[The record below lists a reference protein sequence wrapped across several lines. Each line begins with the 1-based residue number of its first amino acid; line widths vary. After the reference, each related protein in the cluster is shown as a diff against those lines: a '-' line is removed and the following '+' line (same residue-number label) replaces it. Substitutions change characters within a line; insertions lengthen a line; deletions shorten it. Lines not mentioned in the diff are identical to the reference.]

1 MRSNLE
7 RVILQKDASQI
18 ATLAG
23 EGHDAGEIA
32 RMLGKDVG
40 AVKSFIEHLAFAR
53 STAKKK
59 PRKKKAVEAVEP
71 LSDVEGD

>member
-23 EGHDAGEIA
+23 EGHEAGEIA
-32 RMLGKDVG
+32 RMLGKDAG
-40 AVKSFIEHLAFAR
+40 AVKSFIEK

-59 PRKKKAVEAVEP
+59 PRKKKAVEALEP
-71 LSDVEGD
+71 LPDVEGD

>member
-40 AVKSFIEHLAFAR
+40 AVKSFIEH